1 MEIERTYCEYTEE
14 HVVKAEEDHYPHIK
28 KLDKDP
34 DGKYLVM
41 QRVMGREVS
50 FRTNKV
56 ERYVLRKIKIDST
69 GNWVEI
75 PQRIELRFLKL
86 NDDPDL
92 LDLGI
97 ISYSVVIPKSVNS
110 ASIEG
115 DAEHYKSVING
126 LDNPRVMPEHRVEY
140 LDDPENIAF
149 AGYHEVDIE
158 TPLGLREYRYRTSRE
173 PNTVFGIEC
182 RTL

>member
-1 MEIERTYCEYTEE
+1 MDIERSYCDYTEE
-14 HVVKAEEDHYPHIK
+14 HVKKAEESQYPHIQ

-41 QRVMGREVS
+41 QRVLGREVS

-56 ERYVLRKIKIDST
+56 DSYVLRKVRVDSL
-69 GNWVEI
+69 GAWVEM
-75 PQRIELRFLKL
+75 PNKVEVRFLKL
-86 NDDPDL
+86 NDDPDVS
-92 LDLGI
+92 DLGI
-97 ISYSVVIPKSVNS
+97 ISYSVVMPVSVNS

-115 DAEHYKSVING
+115 DAEHYKSFING
-126 LDNPRVMPEHRVEY
+126 LDNPRVMPEHRVEE
-140 LDDPENIAF
+140 LDDPENIAL
-149 AGYHEVDIE
+149 AGYSEVDIE